1 MKSLRALFPY
11 LARYRRSIIPGM
23 FFILCSVLL
32 ATFVPYFIREAID
45 SLTTEM
51 STATMLRYALLVT
64 GVSAASG
71 VFLYLQRQTIIVA
84 SRRIENDLRNDF
96 FRHVQTLPLRY
107 FQNTP
112 TGDIMAHSTNDIGA
126 VRMFVGPAIMYSTE
140 TLFTFV
146 IVLTLMLRI
155 NPVLTLL
162 TLVPLPLVSY
172 AVHRLGHAIHK
183 RYEDIQS
190 HFSDMTTR
198 AQENISGMRVVQSY
212 RREDAEI
219 ARFERLSTEYLVRNM
234 RMARVQSFF
243 MPLLSILIGLSVIV
257 TVWLGGLRVI
267 SGELSLGELMQFIMY
282 VSMLIW
288 PMIAVGWVASI
299 VQRAAA
305 SMKRLNR
312 IFAETSDV
320 GDSERTD
327 HSITS
332 LEGRIELRGVQFRYR
347 DDLPSVLEDVS
358 VEVAPGRTL
367 AIIGHTGSGKTSLV
381 NLIPRLYDV
390 TGGTLLIDGHDVR
403 TIPVAVLRRSIA
415 YVTQETFLFSDTLA
429 ANIAYGV
436 DAADE
441 AAVLRAAEIARIDK
455 DVVDFPLGYETMLG
469 ERGITLSGGQKQR
482 VSIARAV
489 LRDPE
494 ILILDDALS
503 AVDTHTEEEIL
514 GRLRGVMAGRTSIL
528 ISHRISTVRDA
539 DHIIVLDRGRIAEAG
554 THDELV
560 ARGGIYADIH
570 TRQLLAQELEEIE

>member
-1 MKSLRALFPY
+1 MKSLSALFPY
-11 LARYRRSIIPGM
+11 LARYKRSILAGI
-23 FFILCSVLL
+23 FSILLSVVL
-32 ATFVPYFIREAID
+32 ATFVPLFIRQAID
-45 SLTTEM
+45 SLSVEM
-51 STATMLRYALLVT
+51 SGATVLHYALLVI

-96 FRHVQTLPLRY
+96 FRHVQGLPLRY

-112 TGDIMAHSTNDIGA
+112 TGDIMAHSTNDIAA

-140 TLFTFV
+140 TIFTFV
-146 IVLTLMLRI
+146 IVLTLMIRI
-155 NPVLTLL
+155 NPLLTVLTLL
-162 TLVPLPLVSY
+162 PLPLVSW
-172 AVHRLGHAIHK
+172 AVHRLGVAIHK

-190 HFSDMTTR
+190 HFSDITTR
-198 AQENISGMRVVQSY
+198 AQENISGMRVVQAY

-219 ARFERLSTEYLVRNM
+219 ARFDALSREYMRRNM

-257 TVWLGGLRVI
+257 TIWFGGVRVI
-267 SGELSLGELMQFIMY
+267 DGTLSLGALMQFIMY

-299 VQRAAA
+299 IQRAAA
-305 SMKRLNR
+305 SMKRLQR
-312 IFAETSDV
+312 IFDERTDV
-320 GDSERTD
+320 GDSDLTD
-327 HSITS
+327 HTITT
-332 LEGRIELRGVQFRYR
+332 LRGRIELRGVGFRYGAQ
-347 DDLPSVLEDVS
+347 LPSVLEDIDI
-358 VEVAPGRTL
+358 EVAPGRTL
-367 AIIGHTGSGKTSLV
+367 AIIGHTGSGKTTLV
-381 NLIPRLYDV
+381 NLIPRLHDV
-390 TGGTLLIDGHDVR
+390 TSGEVCIDGHDVR
-403 TIPVAVLRRSIA
+403 RIPVAVLRRHIA

-429 ANIAYGV
+429 ANIGYGV

-441 AAVLRAAEIARIDK
+441 ESVLRAAAIARIDK
-455 DVVDFPLGYETMLG
+455 DVVDFPHGYETMLG

-489 LRDPE
+489 LRDPA

-514 GRLRGVMAGRTSIL
+514 QQLRSVMEGRTSII
-528 ISHRISTVRDA
+528 ISHRISTVRNADA
-539 DHIIVLDRGRIAEAG
+539 IVVLDNGHVAERG

-560 ARGGIYADIH
+560 ALGGIYADIH
-570 TRQLLAQELEEIE
+570 LKQLLARELEDIE